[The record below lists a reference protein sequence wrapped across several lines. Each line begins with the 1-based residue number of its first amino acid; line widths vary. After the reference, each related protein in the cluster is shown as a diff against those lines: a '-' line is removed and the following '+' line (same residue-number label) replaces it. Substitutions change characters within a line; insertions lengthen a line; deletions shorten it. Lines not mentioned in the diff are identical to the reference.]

1 VRVLIQRGGP
11 EARPTNDSLA
21 RHRCGCFTAHAVKIA
36 IVAAEISPW
45 AKVGGLADVIG
56 ALPAAL
62 KDAGAEPVVIV
73 PGYTSILSKLAAT
86 PVGPAMTVD
95 LGAAAHPFRVLR
107 AEDSQG
113 VPIYLIDNPEL
124 FGRDGI
130 YGDASGDYS
139 DNFNRFVFFGKAAA
153 MAAAEIIRPD
163 VLHAHDWHAAV
174 APIVAR
180 ADPALRQRFA
190 RATVAFTIH
199 NLAFQGIYEAAE
211 FPLLG
216 IDPVYFGIEG
226 LEFFGRI
233 NLMKGAI
240 ILADGV
246 STVSPGYARE
256 VTADPDL
263 GFGLEGVLRNKGE
276 RFVGILNGA
285 DYREWNPAH
294 DDLIAARYT
303 PLAPDGKRVCA
314 RDLRDSLDLPGWDDR
329 ALVGMVTRLTSQ
341 KGCDLLRD
349 ALDDVMAQGIQLV
362 ILASG
367 DRALEEFFSAA
378 QKRYPDQFRMIMQF
392 DNPMAHRIQAGCD
405 AFLMPSRFEPCG
417 LTQMYALKYGAAP
430 IVRATGGLRDT
441 VSEFDPATGRGT
453 GFVFDKYDADE
464 LIAALTRMT
473 AVFAKPPVWRKLVAN
488 CFAQD
493 FSWAQS
499 ARHYLDWF
507 AALARARAAL

>member
-1 VRVLIQRGGP
+1 M
-11 EARPTNDSLA
+11 
-21 RHRCGCFTAHAVKIA
+21 KIA

-62 KDAGAEPVVIV
+62 KDAGAQPAVIV
-73 PGYTSILSKLAAT
+73 PGYKSITSKLKPE
-86 PVGPAMTVD
+86 PVGPAMTVN
-95 LGAAAHPFRVLR
+95 LGAEAHPFRVLR
-107 AEDSQG
+107 AEDSHG
-113 VPIYLIDNPEL
+113 VPIFLIDHAE
-124 FGRDGI
+124 FFARDGV
-130 YGDASGDYS
+130 YGDRSGDYP
-139 DNFNRFVFFGKAAA
+139 DNLRRFAFFGKAAA
-153 MAAAEIIRPD
+153 MAAAEIIKPE

-180 ADPALRQRFA
+180 ADATLRERFA
-190 RATVAFTIH
+190 RTTIAFTIH
-199 NLAFQGIYEAAE
+199 NLAFQGIHDAAE
-211 FPLLG
+211 FSLLG
-216 IDPVYFGIEG
+216 IDRSYFGIDG
-226 LEFFGRI
+226 LEFFGRM

-240 ILADGV
+240 VLADGV
-246 STVSPGYARE
+246 STVSPSYARE
-256 VTADPDL
+256 VTADPEL

-303 PLAPDGKRVCA
+303 PAMPDGKRVCA

-329 ALVGMVTRLTSQ
+329 ALIGMVTRLTTQ

-349 ALDDVMAQGIQLV
+349 ALDEVMDLGVQLV
-362 ILASG
+362 MLASG
-367 DRALEEFFSAA
+367 DKALEEFFSAA
-378 QKRYPDQFRMIMQF
+378 RIRYPDQFRVILEF

-441 VSEFDPATGRGT
+441 VTEFDLATERGT
-453 GFVFDKYDADE
+453 GFVFEKYDTDE
-464 LIAALTRMT
+464 LVAAITRMT
-473 AVFAKPPVWRKLVAN
+473 AVFAKPPAWRKLVAN

-499 ARHYLDWF
+499 ARRYLDWF
-507 AALARARAAL
+507 AALTRTRGAA